1 MLKDRENGQS
11 IIVIALAV
19 VVLLALVA
27 LVVDVGNAY
36 AHRRMVQNATDAA
49 ALAGARRLAERSI
62 GEPVLEIQ
70 VLNDIETYAEKNGL
84 EREVVRAWFISA
96 EGERLETVDP
106 WLGPAPGDAEGVEVW
121 GDLPFST
128 YFAHLLGFPQLTAGT
143 KAKAWVLFG
152 PCNSDNLF
160 PVTVSTGTFTETAG
174 IPEVGRVYTLW
185 QDKLDAGNWGFL
197 RWQDGSEACNYCQ
210 SKAEVCCRSPG
221 DCPQGPDAPNLT
233 LNIDSLHSGNWQ
245 VGDWVCGAPGR
256 NVAANNVL
264 DALFPY
270 VTDDRQVIIPLFDE
284 KAGTGNRM
292 RFRIFAFAAFKLRC
306 VFAGK
311 NHYIERFPE
320 LDDCGPCDTGSS
332 ADKCIRGEFVELVI
346 PGGQDGC
353 EDTGIAIPSFRKSR
367 SP

>member
-1 MLKDRENGQS
+1 MLRDQENGQS

-49 ALAGARRLAERSI
+49 ALAGARRLAERSV

-121 GDLPFST
+121 GDLPFNT
-128 YFAHLLGFPQLTAGT
+128 YFAHLLGFPQLVAGT
-143 KAKAWVLFG
+143 KAKAWVLYG
-152 PCNSDNLF
+152 PCSAFNLF
-160 PVTVSTGTFTETAG
+160 PITISSGTFTETTG
-174 IPEVGRVYTLW
+174 SPEIGHVYTIW
-185 QDKLDAGNWGFL
+185 SHDDPTAPGNWGFL
-197 RWQDGSEACNYCQ
+197 YWTDGDGVNRCPE
-210 SKAEVCCRSPG
+210 E
-221 DCPQGPDAPNLT
+221 DCPQGPQVTVLGPNMNDT
-233 LNIDSLHSGNWQ
+233 SRSGIWA
-245 VGDWVCGAPGR
+245 VGDWVHGDPGVNMNPVLSNLAPYIEG
-256 NVAANNVL
+256 
-264 DALFPY
+264 DPWPE
-270 VTDDRQVIIPLFDE
+270 VIIPLYDDMR
-284 KAGTGNRM
+284 GTGNNVAY
-292 RFRIFAFAAFKLRC
+292 RISGFAAFRLRC
-306 VFAGK
+306 AFNAK
-311 NHYIERFPE
+311 NKYIERFAG
-320 LDDCGPCDTGSS
+320 DCDPCNTGSS
-332 ADKCIRGEFVELVI
+332 KHKCIRGEFVEMVM

-353 EDTGIAIPSFRKSR
+353 TDTGIAIPSFRKPR